1 MALTQ
6 IYRISSV
13 EEAMKCYELGVDNI
27 GSLTGGDES
36 VPSMCSIEQINAI
49 YDAVGNKMIKLLI
62 PYIEDAKRVLEI
74 LKLTKP
80 DVCHLTLPGLYTS
93 KELYNEIHR
102 AVPGII
108 VMQAIPMTGPEALD
122 LAKKYSKY
130 ADWLILDSVKQNAS
144 EIGAAGITHDWSISR
159 KIVEQVRRPV
169 ILAGGLGP
177 DNVRKAIEEVKPF
190 AVDSLT
196 RTSKLDEFGRPQ
208 DKDFDLVKK
217 FVEEAKAARP

>member
-6 IYRISSV
+6 IYNISTV
-13 EEAMKCYELGVDNI
+13 EEAMKCCELGVDNI
-27 GSLTGGDES
+27 GSLVGGDES
-36 VPSMCSIEQINAI
+36 VPSMCSVEQINAI
-49 YDAVGNKMIKLLI
+49 YDAVGNKMIKVLI
-62 PYIEDAKRVLEI
+62 PYIEDERRVIEL
-74 LKLTKP
+74 LKLTHP

-93 KELYNEIHR
+93 KELYCEIHR

-108 VMQAIPMTGPEALD
+108 LMQAIPMTGPEALD
-122 LAKKYSKY
+122 MAKKYSKY

-144 EIGAAGITHDWSISR
+144 EIGAAGFTHDWSISR

-196 RTSKLDEFGRPQ
+196 RTSKLDANGRPQ
-208 DKDFDLVKK
+208 EKDFDLVKK

>member
-6 IYRISSV
+6 IYSISTV
-13 EEAMKCYELGVDNI
+13 EEAMKCCELGVDNI
-27 GSLTGGDES
+27 GSLVGGDES
-36 VPSMCSIEQINAI
+36 VPSMCSVEQINAI
-49 YDAVGNKMIKLLI
+49 YDAVGNKMIKVLI
-62 PYIEDAKRVLEI
+62 PYIEDERRVIEL
-74 LKLTKP
+74 LKLTHP

-93 KELYNEIHR
+93 KELYCEIHR

-108 VMQAIPMTGPEALD
+108 LMQAIPMTGPEALD
-122 LAKKYSKY
+122 MAKKYSKY

-144 EIGAAGITHDWSISR
+144 EIGAAGFTHDWSISR

-196 RTSKLDEFGRPQ
+196 RTSKLDENGRPQ
-208 DKDFDLVKK
+208 EKDFDLVKK